1 MTSWPLSLRPNS
13 SCLPLW
19 CENPGL
25 DLFFHSIPSQALNH
39 NPIFFGWFL
48 NCWRPEIRN
57 FSDIIHRQPVNFVL
71 FYYTV
76 DGMYCMNGSTNIL
89 GVANFPEVKYNGY
102 VSPKCHYFLRR
113 ILREIYVTSKK
124 REGRA
129 DIDFSSANSCVAC
142 VPNPTQMARAF
153 PSSFSVM
160 MSPVNN
166 KKTHNRPL

>member
-1 MTSWPLSLRPNS
+1 
-13 SCLPLW
+13 
-19 CENPGL
+19 
-25 DLFFHSIPSQALNH
+25 
-39 NPIFFGWFL
+39 
-48 NCWRPEIRN
+48 
-57 FSDIIHRQPVNFVL
+57 
-71 FYYTV
+71 
-76 DGMYCMNGSTNIL
+76 MNGSTNIL

-160 MSPVNN
+160 MSPVN
-166 KKTHNRPL
+166 KKKHTIDLYKKILPLFKSDLSLIIIDCSVPGDPRFSCSSCQEEYIPTKTSLQRFLLHQSLSY